1 MSASKIIITVI
12 ATLTAVVS
20 LTMVTGVAGFAAL
33 VMLGQ
38 RQYGLRLDH
47 KNIEVY
53 YTSEVTEA
61 EATRFLTYLKENHGN
76 TDKRIT
82 FQLDRTTEEFLV
94 RMCAQEFVY
103 TTNQLDDQLQALR
116 DEIQAKCFVQE
127 KVVFEACDDKL
138 NTKKTWRSKELQ
150 AGK

>member
-1 MSASKIIITVI
+1 
-12 ATLTAVVS
+12 
-20 LTMVTGVAGFAAL
+20 
-33 VMLGQ
+33 
-38 RQYGLRLDH
+38 
-47 KNIEVY
+47 
-53 YTSEVTEA
+53 
-61 EATRFLTYLKENHGN
+61 
-76 TDKRIT
+76 
-82 FQLDRTTEEFLV
+82 
-94 RMCAQEFVY
+94 MCAQEFVY